1 MLNIFKIFSLSFLA
15 IILVG
20 CNSNLLNQ
28 IDDQEQELAAEAEIE
43 DEKTPEEVW
52 EDLAEV
58 ITASTFCRILIPH
71 WDCLRF
77 YKSKITLP
85 HVKPAPKLCIKIVS
99 PFFILPS

>member
-28 IDDQEQELAAEAEIE
+28 VDDQEQELAAEAEIE

-52 EDLAEV
+52 EDLAEEK
-58 ITASTFCRILIPH
+58 T
-71 WDCLRF
+71 
-77 YKSKITLP
+77 KK
-85 HVKPAPKLCIKIVS
+85 
-99 PFFILPS
+99 

>member
-28 IDDQEQELAAEAEIE
+28 VDDQEQELAAEAEMD

-52 EDLAEV
+52 ENLAEEK
-58 ITASTFCRILIPH
+58 T
-71 WDCLRF
+71 
-77 YKSKITLP
+77 KK
-85 HVKPAPKLCIKIVS
+85 
-99 PFFILPS
+99 

>member
-28 IDDQEQELAAEAEIE
+28 VDDQEQELAAEAQIE

-52 EDLAEV
+52 EDLAEEK
-58 ITASTFCRILIPH
+58 T
-71 WDCLRF
+71 
-77 YKSKITLP
+77 KK
-85 HVKPAPKLCIKIVS
+85 
-99 PFFILPS
+99 

>member
-28 IDDQEQELAAEAEIE
+28 VDDQEQELAAEAEIE

-52 EDLAEV
+52 EDLAE
-58 ITASTFCRILIPH
+58 
-71 WDCLRF
+71 
-77 YKSKITLP
+77 
-85 HVKPAPKLCIKIVS
+85 
-99 PFFILPS
+99 

>member
-28 IDDQEQELAAEAEIE
+28 IDDQEQELAAEAQIE

-52 EDLAEV
+52 EDLAEEK
-58 ITASTFCRILIPH
+58 T
-71 WDCLRF
+71 
-77 YKSKITLP
+77 KK
-85 HVKPAPKLCIKIVS
+85 
-99 PFFILPS
+99 

>member
-20 CNSNLLNQ
+20 CNSSLLNQ

-52 EDLAEV
+52 EDLAEEK
-58 ITASTFCRILIPH
+58 T
-71 WDCLRF
+71 
-77 YKSKITLP
+77 KK
-85 HVKPAPKLCIKIVS
+85 
-99 PFFILPS
+99 

>member
-1 MLNIFKIFSLSFLA
+1 MFNIFKIFSLSFLA

-52 EDLAEV
+52 EDLAEEK
-58 ITASTFCRILIPH
+58 T
-71 WDCLRF
+71 
-77 YKSKITLP
+77 KK
-85 HVKPAPKLCIKIVS
+85 
-99 PFFILPS
+99 

>member
-28 IDDQEQELAAEAEIE
+28 VDDQEQELAVEAETE

-52 EDLAEV
+52 EDLAKEK
-58 ITASTFCRILIPH
+58 T
-71 WDCLRF
+71 
-77 YKSKITLP
+77 KK
-85 HVKPAPKLCIKIVS
+85 
-99 PFFILPS
+99 